1 MVQRRPAA
9 FALYERALRDEPEA
23 HASTAPTASDAVEDG
38 IAWAPLRKFVKQ
50 EFECFLD

>member
-23 HASTAPTASDAVEDG
+23 HASTAPTASDAVEDDV
-38 IAWAPLRKFVKQ
+38 ASARLFVKQ
-50 EFECFLD
+50 EFERFLD